1 MPFKRAEHTLF
12 TRAIMANTAESAMS
26 VARMPAAASSRAIC
40 WPWYVGAPSV
50 TTTWADQDGEE
61 ADLGAMGINQQVDG
75 SARAN
80 HMHSCTSSMGFCI
93 WPR

>member
-1 MPFKRAEHTLF
+1 MGQHEWDSTCVTCGAAQRGSSSATQGSLHSQAAQAAGQQPTLL

-50 TTTWADQDGEE
+50 TTT
-61 ADLGAMGINQQVDG
+61 
-75 SARAN
+75 
-80 HMHSCTSSMGFCI
+80 C
-93 WPR
+93 